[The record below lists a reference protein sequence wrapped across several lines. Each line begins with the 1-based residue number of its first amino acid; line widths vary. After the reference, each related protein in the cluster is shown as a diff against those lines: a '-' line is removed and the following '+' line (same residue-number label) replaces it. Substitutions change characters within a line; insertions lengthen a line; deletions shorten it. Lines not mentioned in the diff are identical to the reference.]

1 MVITTTYYSLYAA
14 SSWSQCLSF
23 FKFYLAK
30 RNLSSIHIS
39 QSFFFLNEEENHREE
54 RHSTEKNVR
63 ARDGDP
69 KSEPRWRGGLHQDR
83 PRDGDPRSEAR
94 WLRGLHQDR
103 PRGGGEA
110 EPSCRTFRLWG
121 RHKAMVQQTKAGKCN
136 S

>member
-1 MVITTTYYSLYAA
+1 MPLVAEASVFLSLN
-14 SSWSQCLSF
+14 SPWQKGIF
-23 FKFYLAK
+23 HPFTVF
-30 RNLSSIHIS
+30 
-39 QSFFFLNEEENHREE
+39 FFFLNEEENHREE

-69 KSEPRWRGGLHQDR
+69 KSEPRWRGGLHQDK
-83 PRDGDPRSEAR
+83 PRDGDPRSEPR

>member
-23 FKFYLAK
+23 FKYYLAK
-30 RNLSSIHIS
+30 RNLSSIHS
-39 QSFFFLNEEENHREE
+39 LFFFFLNEEENHREE

-121 RHKAMVQQTKAGKCN
+121 RHKAMVQQKKARKCN